1 MQLSKKIQN
10 MAVFIEFL
18 TGSALA
24 IFFHMVLHNP
34 EAAYSI
40 FGIGILL
47 SLATYLLREDLDG
60 TRRELVKQYNQAHE
74 ITFAV
79 SQITDPECQV
89 KAQELLDGTKRT
101 ISLLQQGYIPLVETE
116 FHLEGAKCTD
126 MALQKLKAVDPMSTG
141 LYSSGALV
149 NFYQANLRAL
159 ERGVAI
165 TRVFVMDREELSA
178 PETQKILLAQ
188 HRDGIDI
195 RIAFRNELPT
205 INGISG
211 RDITSS
217 YDFTIFDDQTVTE
230 VFSKTGTYYG
240 CKTCSRPNVEKH
252 LRLYELIECSAHA
265 VLEEGGQVILS
276 EIHKPCAAE
285 CEKQLKSS
293 SAR

>member
-1 MQLSKKIQN
+1 

-18 TGSALA
+18 TGSGLA
-24 IFFHMVLHNP
+24 IFFHVVLRNP

-47 SLATYLLREDLDG
+47 SLATYLLREDLES
-60 TRRELVKQYNQAHE
+60 TRHELVKQYHQAHE

-79 SQITDPECQV
+79 SQVADPECQA

-126 MALQKLKAVDPMSTG
+126 MALHKLKAVDPMNTG
-141 LYSSGALV
+141 WYSSGALV
-149 NFYQANLRAL
+149 NFYQSNLRAM

-165 TRVFVMDREELSA
+165 IRIFVMNREELST
-178 PETQKILLAQ
+178 PETQKILLSQ
-188 HRDGIDI
+188 FRDGIDI

-230 VFSKTGTYYG
+230 VFPKTGTYFG
-240 CKTCSRPNVEKH
+240 CKTASRLNVEKH
-252 LRLYELIECSAHA
+252 LRLYELIEYSSHA
-265 VLEEGGQVILS
+265 ALEVDEQIILAS
-276 EIHKPCAAE
+276 ETHKPA
-285 CEKQLKSS
+285 L
-293 SAR
+293 

>member
-1 MQLSKKIQN
+1 MQLSKKIQS

-18 TGSALA
+18 AGSGLA
-24 IFFHMVLHNP
+24 IFFHIVLHKP

-47 SLATYLLREDLDG
+47 SLATYLLREDLES
-60 TRRELVKQYNQAHE
+60 TRHELIKQYHQAHE

-79 SQITDPECQV
+79 SRIADPECQA
-89 KAQELLDGTKRT
+89 KSQELLDGTKRI

-116 FHLEGAKCTD
+116 YHLEGAKCTD
-126 MALQKLKAVDPMSTG
+126 LSLQRLKAVDPMNTG
-141 LYSSGALV
+141 WYSSGALV
-149 NFYQANLRAL
+149 NFYQSNLRAL

-165 TRVFVMDREELSA
+165 TRIFVMNREELSA
-178 PETQKILLAQ
+178 PETQKILLSQ
-188 HRDGIDI
+188 HRDGVDI

-230 VFSKTGTYYG
+230 VFPKTGTYYG
-240 CKTCSRPNVEKH
+240 CKTANRLNMEKH
-252 LRLYELIECSAHA
+252 LRLYELIEYSSHA
-265 VLEEGGQVILS
+265 VLEEGEMITLAS
-276 EIHKPCAAE
+276 EIHKSAA
-285 CEKQLKSS
+285 
-293 SAR
+293 